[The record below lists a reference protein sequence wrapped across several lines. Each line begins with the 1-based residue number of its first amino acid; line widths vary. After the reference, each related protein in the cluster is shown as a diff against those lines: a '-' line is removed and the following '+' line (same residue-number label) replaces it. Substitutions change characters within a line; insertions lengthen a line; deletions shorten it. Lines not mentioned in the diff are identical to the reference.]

1 MRHLKPSTAGR
12 ATVLL
17 AAVLSLSSCATKRDV
32 RDLQAELATELRR
45 IAAAQDSLR
54 VVIVQQSLQTQDT
67 LRNASREL
75 GDIRGDVL
83 NQLTRISR
91 QLDQIG
97 ELAGQNSL
105 NIASL
110 RDQMQT
116 SRSMGAASGSGQP
129 EGDFGTPTGAMS
141 QGTGAADASYNAA
154 VRQYNRGSLTA
165 ARAAFQQFLVA
176 HPSSDLAPQ
185 AHYYLADVMVQ
196 EEELESAVEEFSKV
210 FELFPSSA
218 VVPDA
223 LYRVGLLHM
232 ELGNQDEASAFFERV
247 VNTYPDSRV
256 AEFARARLG
265 EIGSPAP

>member
-1 MRHLKPSTAGR
+1 MRRLILSTAGR

-17 AAVLSLSSCATKRDV
+17 AAVLSVSSCATKRDV
-32 RDLQAELATELRR
+32 RDLQTELATELRR

-54 VVIVQQSLQTQDT
+54 VIIVQQSLQTQDT

-91 QLDQIG
+91 QLDQLG

-105 NIASL
+105 AIASL

-116 SRSMGAASGSGQP
+116 ARRSSPAAGG
-129 EGDFGTPTGAMS
+129 EGDFGVSGGSMS
-141 QGTGAADASYNAA
+141 EGTGAADASYNAA

-196 EEELESAVEEFSKV
+196 EEDLDGAIEEFSKV
-210 FELFPSSA
+210 FELFPSASA
-218 VVPDA
+218 VPDA

-232 ELGNQDEASAFFERV
+232 ELGNEEEAQAFFERV

>member
-32 RDLQAELATELRR
+32 RDLQTELTTELRR

-54 VVIVQQSLQTQDT
+54 AVIVQQSLQTQDT
-67 LRNASREL
+67 LRNTSREL

-116 SRSMGAASGSGQP
+116 SRSVGAASGRA

-141 QGTGAADASYNAA
+141 QGSGAADASYNAA

-196 EEELESAVEEFSKV
+196 EEELDEAVEEFSKV
-210 FELFPSSA
+210 FELFPSST

-223 LYRVGLLHM
+223 LYRVGLLQM
-232 ELGNQDEASAFFERV
+232 ELGNPEEAQAFFERV

>member
-1 MRHLKPSTAGR
+1 MRRLIPSTAGR

-17 AAVLSLSSCATKRDV
+17 AAVLSVSSCATKRDV
-32 RDLQAELATELRR
+32 RDLQTELATELRR

-54 VVIVQQSLQTQDT
+54 VIIVQQSLQTQDT

-91 QLDQIG
+91 QLDQLG

-105 NIASL
+105 AIASL

-116 SRSMGAASGSGQP
+116 VGRSSPAAGGGG
-129 EGDFGTPTGAMS
+129 EGDFGVSGGSMS
-141 QGTGAADASYNAA
+141 EGTGAADASYNAA

-165 ARAAFQQFLVA
+165 ARAAFQQFLAA

-196 EEELESAVEEFSKV
+196 EEDLDGAIEEFSKV
-210 FELFPSSA
+210 FELFPSASA
-218 VVPDA
+218 VPDA

-232 ELGNQDEASAFFERV
+232 ELGNEEEAQAFFERV

>member
-1 MRHLKPSTAGR
+1 MPSTAKR
-12 ATVLL
+12 TLVLL
-17 AAVLSLSSCATKRDV
+17 AAVLSVSSCATKRDV
-32 RDLQAELATELRR
+32 RDLQAELTTELRR

-54 VVIVQQSLQTQDT
+54 VFIMEQSLQTQDT

-75 GDIRGDVL
+75 VDIRGDVL
-83 NQLTRISR
+83 NQLTRIGNK
-91 QLDQIG
+91 LDQIG

-116 SRSMGAASGSGQP
+116 ARRPVSSSNPSGD
-129 EGDFGTPTGAMS
+129 EGDFGAGGGVMS
-141 QGTGAADASYNAA
+141 EGSGAADASYNAA
-154 VRQYNRGSLTA
+154 MRQYNRGSLTA
-165 ARAAFQQFLVA
+165 ARAAFQQFLLS

-196 EEELESAVEEFSKV
+196 SEELEPAIEEFSKV
-210 FELFPSSA
+210 FELFPSA
-218 VVPDA
+218 TVVPDA

-232 ELGNQDEASAFFERV
+232 ELGNENDAEAFFERV